1 MSFKVNMAFAA
12 YCETLGMMANRPV
25 VRPNAVITYLP
36 PWVVMDVTVPS
47 CDAVLVRRAL
57 AHCPGAGVLRCIPQ
71 LNENRVRL
79 EVRLP
84 AHTTQT
90 VMQCVM
96 ACVPS
101 GEVGHV
107 LSWRSH
113 LRRHGLNSGV

>member
-1 MSFKVNMAFAA
+1 MPCWCAA
-12 YCETLGMMANRPV
+12 LWHIAR
-25 VRPNAVITYLP
+25 
-36 PWVVMDVTVPS
+36 
-47 CDAVLVRRAL
+47 VLV
-57 AHCPGAGVLRCIPQ
+57 CWCAGVLRCIPQ
-71 LNENRVRL
+71 LNRNRARP

-84 AHTTQT
+84 AYTTQA

>member
-1 MSFKVNMAFAA
+1 MAFAA
-12 YCETLGMMANRPV
+12 YCETFGMMVNRPAVGRSAV
-25 VRPNAVITYLP
+25 VTRLP

-47 CDAVLVRRAL
+47 CDAVLVCRAL
-57 AHCPGAGVLRCIPQ
+57 ARCPGAGVLRCIPR
-71 LNENRVRL
+71 LDENRVRL

-84 AHTTQT
+84 ADTTQA

-101 GEVGHV
+101 SEVGHV

>member
-1 MSFKVNMAFAA
+1 MAFAA
-12 YCETLGMMANRPV
+12 YCETFGTMANRPA
-25 VRPNAVITYLP
+25 VRPNAGIAYVP

-47 CDAVLVRRAL
+47 RDAVLVRRAL
-57 AHCPGAGVLRCIPQ
+57 AHLPGAGVLRCIPQ

-84 AHTTQT
+84 AHRTQE

-96 ACVPS
+96 ACVSS
-101 GEVGHV
+101 GEVGNV

-113 LRRHGLNSGV
+113 LRRHGLNNGS

>member
-1 MSFKVNMAFAA
+1 MAFAA
-12 YCETLGMMANRPV
+12 YCETFGTMANGPA
-25 VRPNAVITYLP
+25 VRPKAVVICLP
-36 PWVVMDVTVPS
+36 QWVVMDVTVSS

-57 AHCPGAGVLRCIPQ
+57 AYWPSAGVLRCIPQ

-79 EVRLP
+79 EVRLL
-84 AHTTQT
+84 AHTTQA

>member
-1 MSFKVNMAFAA
+1 MAFAA
-12 YCETLGMMANRPV
+12 YCETFGMTVNRPAV
-25 VRPNAVITYLP
+25 EPGAAVNRPP
-36 PWVVMDVTVPS
+36 GWVVMDVTVPS

-84 AHTTQT
+84 AHTTQA

-96 ACVPS
+96 ACVSS

-107 LSWRSH
+107 LSWRNH
-113 LRRHGLNSGV
+113 LRRHGLNNGF

>member
-1 MSFKVNMAFAA
+1 MAFAA
-12 YCETLGMMANRPV
+12 YCETFGTMANRPAVARSTV
-25 VRPNAVITYLP
+25 VTRLP

-79 EVRLP
+79 EVRLL
-84 AHTTQT
+84 AHTTQA